1 MNEKISKFFSNLDKE
16 KSKFNI
22 LLKRFPEIYAEYK
35 INPIELNKQNFYS
48 LENQLK
54 SSSES
59 LFLLKNEILKY
70 SKSLE
75 DKVINKDEYID
86 IAKENKQKKTDELNY
101 LMNEDN
107 ASIPRE
113 NSIKEINKRNKLY
126 LVIQSVVSILSLY
139 FLYKVI
145 YSTKQIKS
153 LY

>member
-1 MNEKISKFFSNLDKE
+1 MNEKISNFFSSLNKE

-35 INPIELNKQNFYS
+35 INPIEINKQNFYS

-54 SSSES
+54 SSSET

-86 IAKENKQKKTDELNY
+86 VEKNKKQIKTDELNN
-101 LMNEDN
+101 LMNDGN
-107 ASIPRE
+107 ASVPRE
-113 NSIKEINKRNKLY
+113 KTIKEINKRNVIY
-126 LVIQSVVSILSLY
+126 LVIQSGVSIASLY
-139 FLYKVI
+139 FLYKLV
-145 YSTKQIKS
+145 YSPKQIKS